1 MKVSVVIP
9 VYNVEPYIAR
19 CIESVINQS
28 YTDIE
33 VVVVDDATP
42 DRSMDVVQK
51 YQRLDA
57 RIRTMHHTV
66 NRGLM
71 VTRRDG
77 FEMATGNYIVVLDSD
92 DCLAPQAIEKLVTKA
107 EQGQPDIV
115 AGQLLKVNAD
125 GSTQLIASEPLDSSD
140 KETIYK
146 ALLEER
152 LKHSLAGKMYKA
164 DLLKDKSLRT
174 FEQVTVSEDGCLFY
188 QLAALCNRIVTLDEV
203 VYYYMENKSSS
214 THVTYTEKQ
223 MESMVIANRVMA
235 DCLALYPSLKAVAYH
250 RFTFNVCRLYM
261 ERVPWSRIRD
271 IVKRHRMSAY
281 AFSLGN
287 MLRLTFADYWF
298 FLKRFVYVRIR

>member
-19 CIESVINQS
+19 CVESVLSQS

-33 VVVVDDATP
+33 VVIVNDATP

-57 RIRTMHHTV
+57 RIRVLHHTV

-71 VTRRDG
+71 MTRRDG
-77 FEMATGNYIVVLDSD
+77 FEMATGDYIVVLDSD
-92 DCLAPQAIEKLVTKA
+92 DCLAPQAIEKLVAKA
-107 EQGQPDIV
+107 EQGFPDVV
-115 AGQLLKVNAD
+115 AGQLLKKFVN
-125 GSTQLIASEPLDSSD
+125 GGTQLIASEPLDSSD

-223 MESMVIANRVMA
+223 VESIVIANRVMA
-235 DCLALYPSLKAVAYH
+235 DCLAPYPSLMAMADH
-250 RFTFNVCRLYM
+250 RFTFNICCLYM
-261 ERVPWSRIRD
+261 ERVPWSKVRA
-271 IVKRHRMSAY
+271 IVRTHRMSAY
-281 AFSLGN
+281 GFLLSN
-287 MLRLTFADYWF
+287 MQRLTFADYWF
-298 FLKRFVYVRIR
+298 FLKRFIYVRL